1 MPLTTGLL
9 LLPTYPADRLVAL
22 AQQAERLG
30 YESLWLADERFF
42 REVYASLTLC
52 ALRTERIRLGPCVT
66 DPYSRHPALTAMAIA
81 TLDEISRQRAVLG
94 IGAGVS
100 GFRELG
106 VERARPGI
114 ALREAVEVIR
124 RLLAGERVTYRGQM
138 VRLEAGKLDFTPVRP
153 DVPIYIAS
161 QHPVGCRAAGRVAD
175 GAIMQGCVA
184 APLLTFFRD
193 TVHGAARQAGRD
205 PAGIDLVARINVCIH
220 DDRRVARDVMRPGL
234 VRSLAS
240 QKPDFFTFVTAGL
253 KVPPSLETTLAQI
266 SYAHDPAPLAAAAG
280 EVTDDFVD
288 AVTLTGPPEDVAAEV
303 IRLARAGITQLMIYP
318 MAPDGRIDTVI
329 ERFQTDVMPVVRAA
343 GRRGAGAP
351 PSEASR

>member
-1 MPLTTGLL
+1 MALTTGLL
-9 LLPTYPADRLVAL
+9 LLPTHPADRLVAL

-30 YESLWLADERFF
+30 YDYLWLADERFF
-42 REVYASLTLC
+42 REVYASLALC
-52 ALRTERIRLGPCVT
+52 ALRTERIKLGPCVT

-100 GFRELG
+100 GFREMG
-106 VERARPGI
+106 VARTRPGVAI
-114 ALREAVEVIR
+114 REAVELIH
-124 RLLAGERVTYRGQM
+124 RLLAGERVTYRGEM
-138 VRLEAGKLDFTPVRP
+138 VRLEDGKLDFTPVRA
-153 DVPIYIAS
+153 DVPIYVAS

-184 APLLTFFRD
+184 EPLLTFFRE
-193 TVHGAARQAGRD
+193 TIRESARGAGRD
-205 PAGIDLVARINVCIH
+205 PATIDLVARINVCIH
-220 DDRRVARDVMRPGL
+220 DDRRVARDVMRPGV

-253 KVPPSLETTLAQI
+253 KMPPSLEAKLAGI

-288 AVTLTGPPEDVAAEV
+288 AVTLTGPPVDVAAGV
-303 IRLARAGITQLMIYP
+303 ARLARGGITQLMIYP

-329 ERFQTDVMPVVRAA
+329 ERFQTEVMPRVRK
-343 GRRGAGAP
+343 
-351 PSEASR
+351 SS